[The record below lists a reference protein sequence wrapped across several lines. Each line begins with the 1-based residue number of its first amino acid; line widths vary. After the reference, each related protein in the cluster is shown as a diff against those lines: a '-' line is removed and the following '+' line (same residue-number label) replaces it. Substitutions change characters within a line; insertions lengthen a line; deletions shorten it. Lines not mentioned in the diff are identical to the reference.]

1 MGYSPRGR
9 TEPDT
14 TERLHFHC
22 SLSVVAES
30 GGYSLVAGCRLII
43 AVASLVLEIGPWVRG
58 PQFLLHVA
66 LVVGAACRFPS
77 IGSIVVAPRPMGSS
91 ETGD

>member
-9 TEPDT
+9 TESDT

-22 SLSVVAES
+22 SLSVVAEG

-43 AVASLVLEIGPWVRG
+43 ALASLAVENSPWVRG
-58 PQFLLHVA
+58 PQLLLHVA
-66 LVVGAACRFPS
+66 SVVGEACRFPS
-77 IGSIVVAPRPMGSS
+77 IGSIVAAPRPMGSS
-91 ETGD
+91 GTGD